1 MRRYRRFFLAHVHF
15 HHIYTSGGSSGEGF
29 RIAHPHESHT
39 PISYSS
45 FIVTMA
51 LSGLVVSFQDIVMDN
66 GINRRQTPDA
76 RQTIPLL
83 KLSHLLLQANRGPPN
98 NQPVLTHQAFEL
110 AYHMAVD
117 IGSTV
122 PLRRFSITRRLYR
135 KKERRFVR
143 FQSLGT

>member
-1 MRRYRRFFLAHVHF
+1 V
-15 HHIYTSGGSSGEGF
+15 G
-29 RIAHPHESHT
+29 RITRCGDIADFSLRMCISTIFILPAEVLVKDSESHT